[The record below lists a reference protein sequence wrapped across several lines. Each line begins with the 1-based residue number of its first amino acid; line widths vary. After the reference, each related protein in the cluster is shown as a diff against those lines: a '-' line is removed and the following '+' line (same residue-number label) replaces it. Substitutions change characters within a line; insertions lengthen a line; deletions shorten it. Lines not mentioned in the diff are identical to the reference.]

1 MADRLT
7 QLQDCLDQLATQFYA
22 SLRYITTHHPSAPIP
37 TQPTHDLSPPSPTI
51 TSALTA
57 TAAADPDA
65 DNQNQPS
72 SQNPNLNTDP
82 GYRPA
87 DPVAFNA
94 ALHELAHDLVLKEQQ
109 IEYLIGVLPGIEKSE
124 QEQEERIKVLAAELR
139 EVEKE
144 RREIVGEKEELVE
157 RLDRVIAGVRR
168 V

>member
-1 MADRLT
+1 M
-7 QLQDCLDQLATQFYA
+7 
-22 SLRYITTHHPSAPIP
+22 
-37 TQPTHDLSPPSPTI
+37 
-51 TSALTA
+51 
-57 TAAADPDA
+57 
-65 DNQNQPS
+65 
-72 SQNPNLNTDP
+72 
-82 GYRPA
+82 
-87 DPVAFNA
+87 
-94 ALHELAHDLVLKEQQ
+94 LKEQQ